1 MPKIAQGTAAGHLL
15 ECTASVTGGCFGWPG
30 KKDVPDLARNGFP
43 FADVTASGAIV
54 IGKTPDTGGR
64 LDVMTCTEQ
73 LIYEIHDPTAYITP
87 DCVLDI
93 SGIALTQET
102 SDRVRVAGARAR
114 PGTPTYKVNVGYADG
129 YIGEGEVSYGGID
142 AVARAKWAAEIV
154 KERLKSQGF
163 VYDDFRVDL
172 IGMSSLHDQADIRP
186 EPYEVRLRLAGRT
199 RERKAAHA
207 IGFEVRAMHMHGP
220 GGAGGAC
227 EPRGGDGLAAK
238 PGLVPKN
245 RVNAPVVVE
254 GSL

>member
-1 MPKIAQGTAAGHLL
+1 
-15 ECTASVTGGCFGWPG
+15 
-30 KKDVPDLARNGFP
+30 
-43 FADVTASGAIV
+43 
-54 IGKTPDTGGR
+54 
-64 LDVMTCTEQ
+64 MTCTEQ

-93 SGIALTQET
+93 SGIALTQDAA
-102 SDRVRVAGARAR
+102 DRVRVEGARAR
-114 PGTPTYKVNVGYADG
+114 PRTPTYKVNVGYADG

-154 KERLKSQGF
+154 KERLKLQGF

-172 IGMSSLHDQADIRP
+172 IGMSSLHDQVDIRP
-186 EPYEVRLRLAGRT
+186 EPYEVRLRMAGRT

-227 EPRGGDGLAAK
+227 EPRVRDVLAVK
-238 PGLVPKN
+238 SVLLPKN
-245 RVNAPVVVE
+245 LVNAQVVVE